1 MAVRVQRLPRLRVPV
16 GRPAD
21 ADQLLVP
28 WWLPAVFIGF
38 ALALAPWI
46 LWLIVTLPSQEVAA
60 HWEIAWGGFDLALAA
75 LLIATAVTL
84 TRRSPSAEIFATM
97 TGAFLIC
104 DAWFD
109 VMTSHGRTTVIVALL
124 EAFLVELPL
133 AITCLWIAR
142 NVERVVADM
151 RPFLE
156 RAGFRIERRRLV
168 PPDDCDPAS
177 EPLSQMSNERPRT
190 V

>member
-1 MAVRVQRLPRLRVPV
+1 MAVRVQRLPRLRVAV

-28 WWLPAVFIGF
+28 WWLPSFFILF
-38 ALALAPWI
+38 ALLLAPWI
-46 LWLIVTLPSQEVAA
+46 LWLIVTLPAQEVAA
-60 HWEIAWGGFDLALAA
+60 HWEIAWGGFDVALAG
-75 LLIATAVTL
+75 LLVATAVTL
-84 TRRSPSAEIFATM
+84 SRRQPSAEIFAAM

-133 AITCLWIAR
+133 AVTCLWIAR

-168 PPDDCDPAS
+168 PPDDCDS
-177 EPLSQMSNERPRT
+177 LEEGIRSS
-190 V
+190 

>member
-1 MAVRVQRLPRLRVPV
+1 MAERVQRLPRLRVAV

-28 WWLPAVFIGF
+28 WWLPSVFIVF
-38 ALALAPWI
+38 ALLLAPWI
-46 LWLIVTLPSQEVAA
+46 LWLIATLPSQEVAA
-60 HWEIAWGGFDLALAA
+60 HWQIAWGGFDVALAA
-75 LLIATAVTL
+75 LLFATAVTL
-84 TRRSPSAEIFATM
+84 ARRSPVAEIFAAM
-97 TGAFLIC
+97 TAAFLIC

-109 VMTSHGRTTVIVALL
+109 VLTSRGRMTVTVALL

-133 AITCLWIAR
+133 AVTCLWIAR
-142 NVERVVADM
+142 NVERVVADI

-168 PPDDCDPAS
+168 PPEGDTTS
-177 EPLSQMSNERPRT
+177 S

>member
-1 MAVRVQRLPRLRVPV
+1 MAVPAQRLPRPRLRVVV

-28 WWLPAVFIGF
+28 WWLPAVFIAF
-38 ALALAPWI
+38 ALLLAPWI
-46 LWLIVTLPSQEVAA
+46 VWLIVTLPSQEVAS
-60 HWEIAWGGFDLALAA
+60 HWEIAWGGFDVALAA
-75 LLIATAVTL
+75 LLAATAITL
-84 TRRSPSAEIFATM
+84 TRRSSSAEIFAAM
-97 TGAFLIC
+97 TGAFLLC

-109 VMTSHGRTTVIVALL
+109 VMTSHGHTLIVALL
-124 EAFLVELPL
+124 EAFFVELPL

-156 RAGFRIERRRLV
+156 RAGFRIEQRRLV
-168 PPDDCDPAS
+168 PPDDCDTG
-177 EPLSQMSNERPRT
+177 RR
-190 V
+190 